1 MSNFLSIATVTATLQ
16 RILQTAIQL
25 DVPGANVTT
34 VRPDAASGGTPEVGV
49 NIYLYQATPNP
60 AWRNADLRSRRPKGE
75 LIKQA
80 QAGLDLYYLFTFY
93 GNDIELEPQRLL
105 GSTVRTLVDQPTLT
119 AEMIQETIQH
129 SSFTF
134 LQDSTLAEQVERV
147 TIVPSFLST
156 DDLSKIWSVFFQ
168 SPYVLSFACQG
179 GAVLIEGEKPS
190 GRALPVRSR
199 QFYATG
205 SQPAIEQISTQE
217 GGNQPIR
224 LESNL
229 LIRGRQLASEVSR
242 EQLEAENQRTQRL
255 QSRLQ
260 TDDLGSPPLRRWQ
273 PQIQIGEAKLT
284 PHRVTETELQL
295 ALSQLQPSERQT
307 LRAGV
312 QSLQVLYPMV
322 RTVADIPVDIP
333 ANTPANISTNS
344 PTGSANQQETV
355 QQISTNALPFV
366 LCPTVET
373 IRLGR
378 CEREADQI
386 LLAELEVTTDVMIGV
401 RQRVF
406 LLLNQRLNEKPAAYI
421 FAAQRRDQDMPTAS
435 FTIRNIKAGDYL
447 VRLQIDGA
455 ESLLEVEAEQ
465 YVRPR
470 IDLRSV

>member
-34 VRPDAASGGTPEVGV
+34 VRPDAASGGTPDVGV
-49 NIYLYQATPNP
+49 NIYLYQAAPNP

-129 SSFTF
+129 PNFTF
-134 LQDSTLAEQVERV
+134 LQDSTLGEQVERV

-179 GAVLIEGEKPS
+179 GAVLIEGEKTS

-199 QFYATG
+199 QFYATP
-205 SQPAIEQISTQE
+205 SQPAIDRVLTQE
-217 GGNQPIR
+217 DRNSPIR

-242 EQLEAENQRTQRL
+242 EQLEAEDQRAQRL

-260 TDDLGSPPLRRWQ
+260 PDDLGSPPLRRWQ
-273 PQIQIGEAKLT
+273 PQIQIGAARLL
-284 PHRVTETELQL
+284 PHRVTDTELQL
-295 ALSQLQPSERQT
+295 ALPQLQPLEQQT

-312 QSLQVLYPMV
+312 QSLQILYPMV
-322 RTVADIPVDIP
+322 RTVADIPPDVPPDISSDIRTDVPIDEATPP
-333 ANTPANISTNS
+333 AT
-344 PTGSANQQETV
+344 QQH
-355 QQISTNALPFV
+355 ICTNALPFV
-366 LCPTVET
+366 LCPTVKEV
-373 IRLGR
+373 RLRR
-378 CEREADQI
+378 CEREAEQ
-386 LLAELEVTTDVMIGV
+386 LVFAELEVTTDVMIGM

-406 LLLNQRLNEKPAAYI
+406 LLLNQRFSEKPAAYI
-421 FAAQRRDQDMPTAS
+421 FSAQRRDRDLSTAS
-435 FTIRNIKAGDYL
+435 FLIRDIKAGDYL
-447 VRLQIDGA
+447 IRLQIDGA

-465 YVRPR
+465 YIRPR
-470 IDLRSV
+470 IDLR